1 METTPPINSPTGPRL
16 SEWRPLSKRFWILS
30 SVVAVLAIGMAA
42 VLATP
47 FPNQALPATY
57 LAVHTAM
64 EIFAVIVAAMI
75 FSVGWHSFNGDMP
88 RSIVILSSAFLGVAL
103 LDLGHLLSVSGM
115 PDFITPSSVQK
126 GIEFWLA
133 ARFLAAAALVTVA
146 LLPRFRSE
154 TLRRPSTSIAA
165 VLTIT
170 AIVYWLV
177 LFQPGTLPATFVE
190 GQGLTQFKV
199 AVEYLLTVMYLLAAL
214 LLLPRAVRT
223 RRRKTSYLTA
233 SAAIMAMS
241 EVFFSVYTHGNDVYH
256 ALGHVYKML
265 AYGFLY
271 WAIFVD
277 AMEEPYKRLKRS
289 EQSLAQSE
297 HKFRSLLEVAPD
309 AMLLIDPAGNVSMMN
324 AMAEEVFRGNR
335 DAVVGLAAE
344 TLIPRWE
351 GDQQLPEIM
360 CQRMQGGWFP
370 AEVNWGE
377 LKTDAGVT
385 SIAVVRDISERNRLQ
400 QLLVDQLTHDALT
413 GLPNRQLI
421 VGKLEEA
428 LAHARFSQS
437 MVAVL
442 FVDIDF
448 FKKINDTFGHTS
460 GDEVLRE
467 CVNRLSNVL
476 PSGDTLARQGGDE
489 FLVLQKD
496 IKSGHEAAV
505 LADKLLSCLRDPF
518 HIQGQEVFLGASIGI
533 TLFPDDDT
541 DEEGLLHRA
550 HVAMSSVKKDMRNA
564 YRFYTSDMDENLRDR
579 LEMESYLHHSIK
591 NNELLLHYQ
600 PKVTFST
607 GVMVGVE
614 ALVRWHHPVL
624 GLVPPGRFIP
634 LAEECGLIGSIGM
647 WVLKEACNQ
656 AQEWRRQGL
665 PPIRVSV
672 NLSARQFQEAT
683 LATQVAQ
690 VLAQTGLDP
699 ACLELEIT
707 EGTVMQDT
715 KAAIAAL
722 QALKRLG
729 VALSIDDFGT
739 GYSSL
744 SYLKQF
750 PIDVLKIDRS
760 FVQNVTHDQNDAAI
774 TRAIVAL
781 AHGLDLAVIAE
792 GVETLEQANFLK
804 LNGCD
809 EMQGFYF
816 SRPVPADQL
825 ASILRAKPVSHYVAA
840 H

>member
-1 METTPPINSPTGPRL
+1 METTPPTPSPTAPRS
-16 SEWRPLSKRFWILS
+16 SEWRPLSRRFWVLS
-30 SVVAVLAIGMAA
+30 TVIASLAVLMIAVLAG
-42 VLATP
+42 P
-47 FPNQALPATY
+47 FANQSLPPSY

-103 LDLGHLLSVSGM
+103 LDVGHLLSVPGM
-115 PDFITPSSVQK
+115 PDFITPSSTQK

-133 ARFLAAAALVTVA
+133 ARFLAATAFLMVA
-146 LLPRFRSE
+146 LLPWYRSE
-154 TLRRPSTSIAA
+154 ALRKASTSLAASLSIA
-165 VLTIT
+165 

-177 LFQPGTLPATFVE
+177 LFKPGILPATFVE
-190 GQGLTQFKV
+190 GQGLTPLKV
-199 AVEYLLTVMYLLAAL
+199 TAEYVLTAMYLLAAL
-214 LLLPRAVRT
+214 LLLPRAMRT
-223 RRRKTSYLTA
+223 RRRKTSYLAA
-233 SAAIMAMS
+233 SAGIMAMS
-241 EVFFSVYTHGNDVYH
+241 EVFFSVYSHGDDYYH
-256 ALGHVYKML
+256 ALGHAYKML
-265 AYGFLY
+265 AYAFLY

-309 AMLLIDPAGNVSMMN
+309 AMLLIDPAGKVSMMN
-324 AMAEEVFRGNR
+324 AMAEEVFCGDR
-335 DAVVGLAAE
+335 DAVVGLSAE
-344 TLIPRWE
+344 ALIPQWE
-351 GDQQLPEIM
+351 GDQKLPEIM
-360 CQRMQGGWFP
+360 CQRLQGGWFP

-377 LKTDAGVT
+377 LKTDVGVT

-400 QLLVDQLTHDALT
+400 QMLVDQLTHDALT

-428 LAHARFSQS
+428 LNHARFNQT

-467 CVNRLSNVL
+467 CVHRLSRAL
-476 PSGDTLARQGGDE
+476 AGGDTLARQGGDE
-489 FLVLQKD
+489 FLVLQND
-496 IKSGHEAAV
+496 IKSGHEAAA

-518 HIQGQEVFLGASIGI
+518 HIHGQEVFLGASIGI

-550 HVAMSSVKKDMRNA
+550 HVAMNSVKKDMRNA

-607 GVMVGVE
+607 GITVGVE
-614 ALVRWHHPVL
+614 ALVRWQHPVL
-624 GLVPPGRFIP
+624 GLVPPARFIP
-634 LAEECGLIGSIGM
+634 LAEECGLIGAIGM
-647 WVLKEACNQ
+647 WVLKKACIQ
-656 AQEWRRQGL
+656 AQEWRSQGL
-665 PPIRVSV
+665 PAIRVSV
-672 NLSARQFQEAT
+672 NLSARQFQETT
-683 LATQVAQ
+683 LASQVAQ
-690 VLAQTGLDP
+690 VLNETGLDP

-760 FVQNVTHDQNDAAI
+760 FVQNVTHDLNDAAI

-816 SRPVPADQL
+816 SRPVPADEL
-825 ASILRAKPVSHYVAA
+825 AKILRQKPISQYVAA
-840 H
+840 R

>member
-88 RSIVILSSAFLGVAL
+88 RSIVILSSAFLSVAL